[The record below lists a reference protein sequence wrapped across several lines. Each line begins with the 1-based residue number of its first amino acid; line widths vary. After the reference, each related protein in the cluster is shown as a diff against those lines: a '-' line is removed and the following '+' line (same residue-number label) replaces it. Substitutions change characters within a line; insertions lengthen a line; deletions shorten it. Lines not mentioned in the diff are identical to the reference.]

1 MEFNKSF
8 IRTNSGAL
16 ISALT
21 GRRYSEGQEAQL
33 LKDNQKHTEAANL
46 RARAAGEPNPTPRQ
60 IRTGEFGDSRSVT
73 TRIAD
78 DLAAKNPRA
87 TVNPYTSALAVNR
100 AKQENANFQD
110 KRLEVEA
117 EQLRA
122 KEADFNSR
130 RQTLASLPHTEPA
143 PVDDLRTAADALRSA
158 PKQVGEGNWR
168 QAAADAIERKAD
180 TRDAEQRAAE
190 IEQARQNDPLF
201 QRSVLCATAQLRQL
215 ELRGDVSQPDVNAA
229 RKLLADVQSGA
240 CNPAEF
246 WAIHQPAHV
255 EKMTAIMGAHKAEI
269 ERRQTEVDAYAERAR
284 EGMITPPAEPPAQ
297 EA

>member
-1 MEFNKSF
+1 MEFSTDY

-21 GRRYSEGQEAQL
+21 GRRYSEGQEATL
-33 LKDNQKHTEAANL
+33 LNDNRRHTEAANL
-46 RARAAGEPNPTPRQ
+46 RAKAAGEPNPTPRQ

-78 DLAAKNPRA
+78 DLAAKNARA
-87 TVNPYTSALAVNR
+87 AVNPYTYALALNR
-100 AKQENANFQD
+100 SKQENANFQNPA
-110 KRLEVEA
+110 LVLEA

-130 RQTLASLPHTEPA
+130 REKLATTPHTEPV

-158 PKQVGEGNWR
+158 TKQVGEGNWR

-229 RKLLADVQSGA
+229 RKLLTDVQSGA
-240 CNPAEF
+240 CSPAEF
-246 WAIHQPAHV
+246 WAVHQPAHV
-255 EKMTAIMGAHKAEI
+255 EKMTGIMGAHKAEI
-269 ERRQTEVDAYAERAR
+269 ERRQSEVDAYAEQAK
-284 EGMITPPAEPPAQ
+284 EGMIAPPAAPPAQ
-297 EA
+297 GA

>member
-1 MEFNKSF
+1 V
-8 IRTNSGAL
+8 
-16 ISALT
+16 
-21 GRRYSEGQEAQL
+21 
-33 LKDNQKHTEAANL
+33 NQ
-46 RARAAGEPNPTPRQ
+46 
-60 IRTGEFGDSRSVT
+60 S
-73 TRIAD
+73 
-78 DLAAKNPRA
+78 
-87 TVNPYTSALAVNR
+87 
-100 AKQENANFQD
+100 KQANANFQD
-110 KRLEVEA
+110 KRLEIEA
-117 EQLRA
+117 EQLRT

-130 RQTLASLPHTEPA
+130 RQTLASLPNMEPA

-229 RKLLADVQSGA
+229 RKLLTDVQSGA
-240 CNPAEF
+240 CSPVEF
-246 WAIHQPAHV
+246 WAVHQPAHV

-269 ERRQTEVDAYAERAR
+269 ERRQTEVDAYAEQAK
-284 EGMITPPAEPPAQ
+284 EGLIAPPAEPPAP